1 MALTIGGALLN
12 KLPSMV
18 DRGGLL
24 LGRGVRAMTLV
35 LVCIECWQKTKYD
48 AFDTTKGLACDKCGA
63 KL

>member
-1 MALTIGGALLN
+1 MALTIGGTLLN

-24 LGRGVRAMTLV
+24 LGRGVWIMSFV
-35 LVCIECWQKTKYD
+35 IVCIECWQKTKYD